1 MNKEVEN
8 KDVLKTKKSKK
19 KTIIITIIILIV
31 LISGLITSFILF
43 GSSKLKKLP
52 LPEVT
57 GGERGLLGIDKNINE
72 SSIDEYLN
80 RSDSVYRDMRMLD
93 DPASYENIGGDKY
106 LSGYVKGFEIVPL
119 PYLIPVTGLPEA
131 VGKTYSGRTLFE
143 LDENGKY
150 IPVYKES
157 MNILEDLFPK
167 DKVIFLMCGGGGY
180 AGMTKAFLV
189 SLGWDENKIYN
200 TGGYWYYD
208 GNNNVK
214 VPKTEKGYDFS
225 KVPYHEIKF
234 DSLTEIEREVKLP
247 IYLDDIYYNNR
258 DGEGVRSLSLEDF
271 SDRVVLSEGEEQ
283 ENVLKE
289 ADDVAKEY
297 GKIINEMLEN
307 RESFVM
313 TVFPGDFCYGDA
325 GDSATAF
332 LGQLAFRNNFYYY
345 SVGLLVYKNTDL
357 YKKVKYAPTILI
369 VYKGKLIA
377 YLDNEN
383 DDHIKYN
390 ESEEEFDK
398 WFTSYVHVKKES

>member
-1 MNKEVEN
+1 MEEN
-8 KDVLKTKKSKK
+8 KTKNSTKKIVI
-19 KTIIITIIILIV
+19 TIISLLVVIGIIIGTIIILNNN
-31 LISGLITSFILF
+31 
-43 GSSKLKKLP
+43 KLKTLP

-72 SSIDEYLN
+72 STIDEYLN
-80 RSDSVYRDMRMLD
+80 RSDSVYRDMRMLE

-131 VGKTYSGRTLFE
+131 VGKTYTGRTLFE

-157 MNILEDLFPK
+157 MEILEELFPK

-189 SLGWDENKIYN
+189 SLGWDETKIYN

-234 DSLTEIEREVKLP
+234 DSLTLVEREVKLP
-247 IYLDDIYYNNR
+247 IYFDDIYYNNR
-258 DGEGVRSLSLEDF
+258 DGEGVRSLSLSDF
-271 SDRVVLSEGEEQ
+271 SDKVILSEGEEQ
-283 ENVLKE
+283 EKVLAE
-289 ADDVAKEY
+289 ADVKAKEY
-297 GKIINEMLEN
+297 GEVINEMLKN

-313 TVFPGDFCYGDA
+313 SVFPGDFCYGDA
-325 GDSATAF
+325 GDSAPAF

-345 SVGLLVYKNTDL
+345 NVGLLVYKNSDL
-357 YKKVKYAPTILI
+357 YKQVKYAPTILI

-383 DDHIKYN
+383 DDHIKLN

-398 WFTSYVHVKKES
+398 CFTSYVHVKK